1 MNNHQLIKYAH
12 IWALAVL
19 LACGLVAIAV
29 KGGIATR
36 DQNSN
41 QNSNSNSN
49 TGSQNRN
56 ANRSANRNS
65 GNTGAKGEQTGMA
78 TMTSQDRNFLMD
90 AAEGGMLEVEL
101 GRVAAQKGTSE
112 AVKQFGQKMVDDH
125 GQANTELMSI
135 ATSKGVTLPTEL
147 N

>member
-41 QNSNSNSN
+41 QNSNSN

-101 GRVAAQKGTSE
+101 GRVAAQK
-112 AVKQFGQKMVDDH
+112 
-125 GQANTELMSI
+125 ANKP
-135 ATSKGVTLPTEL
+135 AWRR
-147 N
+147 

>member
-1 MNNHQLIKYAH
+1 MNNHQLIKYTH

-41 QNSNSNSN
+41 QNSNSN

-101 GRVAAQKGTSE
+101 GRVAAQQAASVG
-112 AVKQFGQKMVDDH
+112 VKQFGQRMVDDH
-125 GQANTELMSI
+125 SKANTELASL
-135 ATSKGVTLPTEL
+135 ASSKGIT
-147 N
+147 

>member
-1 MNNHQLIKYAH
+1 MSNQQLIKYAH

-29 KGGIATR
+29 KGGMTTR
-36 DQNSN
+36 AQNSN

-90 AAEGGMLEVEL
+90 AAEGGMMEVEL
-101 GRVAAQKGTSE
+101 GRVAAQ
-112 AVKQFGQKMVDDH
+112 
-125 GQANTELMSI
+125 QASSARSLKNRAPRVRILI
-135 ATSKGVTLPTEL
+135 
-147 N
+147 